1 MFKLVISLVN
11 HETGITRKLESVRR
25 YEHDSEAYKAAEK
38 MRYVRISGSRGKIT
52 HECKVKIVEV

>member
-11 HETGITRKLESVRR
+11 HEKGYSRKLESPTR
-25 YEHDSEAYKAAEK
+25 YKGLKSAEDDARKMEYIRINDS
-38 MRYVRISGSRGKIT
+38 GKIT

>member
-11 HETGITRKLESVRR
+11 HEKGDYRKLESPTR
-25 YEHDSEAYKAAEK
+25 YRHESEALKAAEK
-38 MRYVRISGSRGKIT
+38 MRYVCMNDRGELT

>member
-11 HETGITRKLESVRR
+11 HEKGDYRKLESACR
-25 YEHDSEAYKAAEK
+25 YKHESEALKAADK
-38 MRYVRISGSRGKIT
+38 MRYVCTNDRGEIT

>member
-11 HETGITRKLESVRR
+11 HETGATRKLESARR
-25 YEHDSEAYKAAEK
+25 YKHDSEALKAAEK
-38 MRYVRISGSRGKIT
+38 MRYVCMNDRGELT

>member
-11 HETGITRKLESVRR
+11 HDAGTTRKLESARN
-25 YEHDSEAYKAAEK
+25 YKHESEAYKAADK
-38 MRYVRISGSRGKIT
+38 MRYVCTNDRGEIT

>member
-11 HETGITRKLESVRR
+11 HEKGNVRKLEIPTR
-25 YEHDSEAYKAAEK
+25 YKRLKAAESDARK
-38 MRYVRISGSRGKIT
+38 MEYIRISDSGEIT